1 MLIMLLS
8 LALAQSP
15 PVVDPC
21 AHDRTAIMAQ
31 PTRDFDQTPSGWR
44 SVAKTPGC
52 EAQAADLIKAY
63 RRANWAAHK
72 PAEIHTSYWH
82 EGQMRAAAGQD
93 QSAIPLLMAGVNP
106 YPLHGSE
113 IYAQGTIAF
122 LNRDRRS
129 LEDARARLAALPVP
143 PDWNEMQAVY
153 APTASARRGRRT
165 STSSTDCWPVSTDPT
180 EKPMATVGP
189 RRPRTR
195 APPTSHISR
204 ANNVSHTHVYSHHP
218 SATRPQTRSVRP

>member
-1 MLIMLLS
+1 MLIMLMS

-15 PVVDPC
+15 PAADPC
-21 AHDRTAIMAQ
+21 TYDRAAMLAQ

-44 SVAKTPGC
+44 KVAKTSGC

-93 QSAIPLLMAGVNP
+93 QAAIPLLMAGVNP
-106 YPLHGSE
+106 YPLHGNE

-143 PDWNEMQAVY
+143 ADWSEMQAAAATHRATLTWPPNLDVLDGLLNCFDQPY
-153 APTASARRGRRT
+153 REAYGSC
-165 STSSTDCWPVSTDPT
+165 STTKT
-180 EKPMATVGP
+180 EGVA
-189 RRPRTR
+189 
-195 APPTSHISR
+195 
-204 ANNVSHTHVYSHHP
+204 
-218 SATRPQTRSVRP
+218 VRH

>member
-15 PVVDPC
+15 PAVDPC
-21 AHDRTAIMAQ
+21 SYDRTAMMAQ
-31 PTRDFDQTPSGWR
+31 PTLDFDQTPSGWR

-93 QSAIPLLMAGVNP
+93 QAAIPLLMAGVNP
-106 YPLHGSE
+106 YPLHGKE
-113 IYAQGTIAF
+113 I
-122 LNRDRRS
+122 
-129 LEDARARLAALPVP
+129 
-143 PDWNEMQAVY
+143 
-153 APTASARRGRRT
+153 
-165 STSSTDCWPVSTDPT
+165 
-180 EKPMATVGP
+180 
-189 RRPRTR
+189 
-195 APPTSHISR
+195 
-204 ANNVSHTHVYSHHP
+204 
-218 SATRPQTRSVRP
+218 

>member
-1 MLIMLLS
+1 MLIMFLS

-15 PVVDPC
+15 PAVDPC
-21 AHDRTAIMAQ
+21 SYDRTAMMAQ
-31 PTRDFDQTPSGWR
+31 PTLDFDQTPSGWR

-93 QSAIPLLMAGVNP
+93 QAAIPLLMAGVNP
-106 YPLHGSE
+106 YPLHGKE
-113 IYAQGTIAF
+113 IYAQGTVAF
-122 LNRDRRS
+122 LNRDRRG

-143 PDWNEMQAVY
+143 PDWSEMQAAAAARDVTLAWPPNLDVLDRLLTCFDRPY
-153 APTASARRGRRT
+153 REAYGDCRPETPAP
-165 STSSTDCWPVSTDPT
+165 
-180 EKPMATVGP
+180 
-189 RRPRTR
+189 
-195 APPTSHISR
+195 
-204 ANNVSHTHVYSHHP
+204 
-218 SATRPQTRSVRP
+218 

>member
-8 LALAQSP
+8 LALTQSP
-15 PVVDPC
+15 PAVDPC
-21 AHDRTAIMAQ
+21 SYDRTAMMAQ

-44 SVAKTPGC
+44 SVAETPGC

-93 QSAIPLLMAGVNP
+93 QAAIPLLMAGVNP

-143 PDWNEMQAVY
+143 TDWREMQAVY
-153 APTASARRGRRT
+153 AANGVSQTWPPNLDILDRLLACFDRPYREAYS
-165 STSSTDCWPVSTDPT
+165 DC
-180 EKPMATVGP
+180 
-189 RRPRTR
+189 RPDTP
-195 APPTSHISR
+195 AP
-204 ANNVSHTHVYSHHP
+204 
-218 SATRPQTRSVRP
+218 